1 MIITQI
7 NSLIIS
13 LTFKVW
19 LKTQYTGKKWWT
31 LLLKEPE
38 MHKMIKESAFV
49 GPPVPSY
56 DRYSIMLGHKL
67 PTALFMINKRSVD
80 RLSIGEDI
88 DYRFGVQG
96 HHCGAEKSRVWNQLY
111 HRMRVTRCS
120 SEPSA
125 KNPQYKQHVVCLERF
140 LSQI

>member
-67 PTALFMINKRSVD
+67 PTALFYDKQKVSRQTVNRGRRWLSFWGSRSSLRCRKVTGLKSAVSSHACNKVFVGT
-80 RLSIGEDI
+80 IG
-88 DYRFGVQG
+88 
-96 HHCGAEKSRVWNQLY
+96 
-111 HRMRVTRCS
+111 
-120 SEPSA
+120 